1 MMRDILEYLFNF
13 NKLDYNQSKK
23 ILIDINSNRYS
34 HAEISSFI
42 TAYKMRNPSIEE
54 MEGFR
59 DALLELCVKIN
70 LNEYNTIDLCG
81 TGGDG
86 KDTFNISTIS
96 SFVVAGAGFKVTKHG
111 NYGVSSN
118 CGSSNVLE
126 FLGIKFSAE
135 VILDLYEEKDN
146 GLINFKLIKGDFR
159 RFEGSWKIKGI
170 NDSKKNSLF
179 YDLTVKGCQWMPIG
193 MIEKRLKR
201 DLSENLIAVDK
212 QARIH
217 SIKI

>member
-1 MMRDILEYLFNF
+1 MKLTQESGNQDQGKDYKTIEQTMEKLPDGARRLAAQLTTTASFDSLWEVLTDYDRLNLFIPN
-13 NKLDYNQSKK
+13 LLTSK
-23 ILIDINSNRYS
+23 ILYENNNNVHLKQI
-34 HAEISSFI
+34 
-42 TAYKMRNPSIEE
+42 
-54 MEGFR
+54 
-59 DALLELCVKIN
+59 
-70 LNEYNTIDLCG
+70 
-81 TGGDG
+81 
-86 KDTFNISTIS
+86 
-96 SFVVAGAGFKVTKHG
+96 
-111 NYGVSSN
+111 
-118 CGSSNVLE
+118 GSQD

-146 GLINFKLIKGDFR
+146 GLINFRLIKGDFR

-212 QARIH
+212 QAKNF
-217 SIKI
+217 KIDN